1 MSSIPSSQPIPSM
14 RISSHNYALR
24 QLSKIPPGAPPPPDI
39 PNPLNYPDADTQVT
53 QRAKPIRVFTDF
65 YSSKYGFEF
74 PSFREF
80 VLMHQGLHHHTGWY
94 DFPTPGASDF
104 KTKFYGSEYRNNGN
118 TTGLYRLALRRL
130 STSFVSR

>member
-1 MSSIPSSQPIPSM
+1 MQLRVLLAEVGMSSIPSLQPIASM

-24 QLSKIPPGAPPPPDI
+24 QLSNIPPGAPPPPDI

-65 YSSKYGFEF
+65 YLSKYGFEF

-80 VLMHQGLHHHTGWY
+80 VLMHQGLHHYTGWY
-94 DFPTPGASDF
+94 DFPTLELATSRRSF
-104 KTKFYGSEYRNNGN
+104 TVQSIE
-118 TTGLYRLALRRL
+118 TTVILLGL
-130 STSFVSR
+130 TD